1 LIFVLPFNRNYQE
14 EDHMALIKGRASSF
28 IRTLALTLGMLGV
41 ASTLF
46 AADFVVITNK
56 GVSTG
61 SLSKSELQAIF
72 LGEKT
77 KWDDGKH
84 ITIVI
89 LEDGD
94 INKSFLQDIV
104 EKTPSQYENYWKKLI
119 FTGKATA
126 PKSFND
132 MSKVVEFVAG
142 QQGSIGYV
150 AAGEAGGTV
159 KTITTK

>member
-1 LIFVLPFNRNYQE
+1 
-14 EDHMALIKGRASSF
+14 MALIKRSARSC
-28 IRTLALTLGMLGV
+28 ILTLALTLGMLGV
-41 ASTLF
+41 ACTLF
-46 AADFVVITNK
+46 AADYVVIANK

-61 SLSKSELQAIF
+61 SLSKSELQSIF

-89 LEDGD
+89 LEAGD

-126 PKSFND
+126 PKSINE
-132 MSKVVEFVAG
+132 MSKVIEFIAG
-142 QQGSIGYV
+142 QQGAIGYV
-150 AAGEAGGTV
+150 ATGEAGGTV
-159 KTITTK
+159 KTITIK